1 MKKISLILAIFAIS
15 LTSCNDYLDEN
26 ITPNS
31 ALAEKLPPRL
41 VLPGAQAQAF
51 RVQSI
56 TMNRLGSVMANSWGG
71 NIYQFTN
78 PLRLEYSY
86 NFDNTTYSAIWDGL
100 YRSVS
105 NFQQIIETPLPN
117 QQNYIAISKIMK
129 AHYMQYIVDLYGDAP
144 YFEAFKGQNNTTPA
158 YTDDAVIYK
167 ELIKELEEARAL
179 IASPTPTTEGVT
191 TDIVFAGNM
200 AKWTQLANTIELRI
214 LLRQSQLTDAAT
226 VTYVNSKYATLQTLN
241 NFVDTDV
248 LINPGYSSAN
258 NDQQN
263 PFFGANV
270 RDAAGSTSNTNYTFF
285 TSSKYFADIL
295 NGETGSATAGIVDPR
310 GLRLWL
316 AVGGKVVGTDQGQ
329 TALPGQTNATNPTS
343 RFGLGLTNYVGAN
356 TAARTAAGSSKAG
369 VLMLLAESKFLQ
381 AEAVQRG
388 KLTTGVAKT
397 LFDQGVTAS
406 FNYLG
411 ATLGTY
417 LVDID
422 LKPGYGYTASTNK
435 IQAILSQK
443 WIALSG
449 IHGVENYINFT
460 RTGFP
465 TIPGTINNANIQPT
479 RPKRLIYPLSEY
491 NANSANV
498 PILTSAQ
505 VTTQG
510 PFWYVPTP

>member
-15 LTSCNDYLDEN
+15 LSSCSDYLEDN
-26 ITPNS
+26 ITPNN
-31 ALAEKLPPRL
+31 ALASSLPPRL
-41 VLPGAQAQAF
+41 VLPGAQAQSF
-51 RVQSI
+51 RVQAT
-56 TMNRLGSVMANSWGG
+56 TMNRLGSVMSNAWGG

-105 NFQQIIETPLPN
+105 NYQNIIETQLPD
-117 QQNYIAISKIMK
+117 QQYYIAISKIMK

-144 YFEAFKGQNNTTPA
+144 YFEAFKGQSNTTPA

-167 ELIKELEEARAL
+167 ELVKELEEARAL
-179 IASPTPTTEGVT
+179 IANPTATTEGVT

-214 LLRQSQLTDAAT
+214 LLRQSKLTDAAT
-226 VTYVNSKYATLQTLN
+226 VTYLNTKYATLQALN
-241 NFVDTDV
+241 NFVDADA
-248 LINPGYSSAN
+248 LINPGYSAAN
-258 NDQQN
+258 NAQQN
-263 PFFGANV
+263 PFYGANV
-270 RDAAGSTSNTNYTFF
+270 RDAAGSTAETNFTFF

-295 NGETGSATAGIVDPR
+295 NGATGSATAGVIDPR
-310 GLRLWL
+310 RSRLWTT
-316 AVGGKVVGTDQGQ
+316 VGGITVGTDQGQ

-343 RFGLGLTNYVGAN
+343 RLGVGLTSDIGA
-356 TAARTAAGSSKAG
+356 TRAARSQVGSARAG

-381 AEAVQRG
+381 AEAVERG
-388 KLTTGVAKT
+388 KLTGVAKT
-397 LFDQGVTAS
+397 LFDQGIQAS
-406 FNYLG
+406 FSYLG
-411 ATLGTY
+411 ATIGTY
-417 LVDID
+417 LTSVDA
-422 LKPGYGYTASTNK
+422 KNGFGYTGSTNK

-449 IHGVENYINFT
+449 VHGVENYINYT

-465 TIPGTINNANIQPT
+465 TITSTINNANIQAS
-479 RPKRLIYPLSEY
+479 RPKRLIYPISEY

-505 VTTQG
+505 IITQG
-510 PFWYVPTP
+510 PFWYVP

>member
-15 LTSCNDYLDEN
+15 LSSCNDYLDDN
-26 ITPNS
+26 ITPNN
-31 ALAEKLPPRL
+31 ALASNLPPRL
-41 VLPGAQAQAF
+41 VLPGAQAQSF
-51 RVQSI
+51 RVQAT

-105 NFQQIIETPLPN
+105 NFQNIIETPLPN
-117 QQNYIAISKIMK
+117 QENYVAISKIMK

-144 YFEAFKGQNNTTPA
+144 YFEAFKGQNNTTPK

-167 ELIKELEEARAL
+167 ELVKELEEARAL
-179 IASPTPTTEGVT
+179 IANPTATTEAVT

-214 LLRQSQLTDAAT
+214 LLRQSKLTDAAT
-226 VTYVNSKYATLQTLN
+226 VTYLNGKYASLQASN
-241 NFVDTDV
+241 NFVDADV
-248 LINPGYSSAN
+248 LINPGYSAAN
-258 NDQQN
+258 DAQQN
-263 PFFGANV
+263 PFYSANV
-270 RDAAGSTSNTNYTFF
+270 RDAAGSTANTNYTFF

-295 NGETGSATAGIVDPR
+295 NGATGSATAGIVDPR
-310 GLRLWL
+310 RARLWTT
-316 AVGGKVVGTDQGQ
+316 VGGIVVGTDQGQ

-343 RFGLGLTNYVGAN
+343 RLGVGLTSDIGAN
-356 TAARTAAGSSKAG
+356 GAARTKVGSAKAG
-369 VLMLLAESKFLQ
+369 VLMLLSESKFLQ
-381 AEAVQRG
+381 AEAVERG
-388 KLTTGVAKT
+388 KLTGVAKT
-397 LFDQGVTAS
+397 LFDQGVQAS
-406 FNYLG
+406 FTYLG

-417 LVDID
+417 LTTVDATN
-422 LKPGYGYTASTNK
+422 GFGYTGSTNK

-449 IHGVENYINFT
+449 VHGVENYINYT

-465 TIPGTINNANIQPT
+465 TITSTINNANIQPS
-479 RPKRLIYPLSEY
+479 RPKRLIYPISEY

-498 PILTSAQ
+498 PILSSAQ
-505 VTTQG
+505 IITQG
-510 PFWYVPTP
+510 PFWYVP

>member
-15 LTSCNDYLDEN
+15 LSSCNDYLNDN
-26 ITPNS
+26 ITPDS
-31 ALAEKLPPRL
+31 ALAENLPPRL
-41 VLPGAQAQAF
+41 VLPGAQAQTF
-51 RVQSI
+51 RVQAI

-86 NFDNTTYSAIWDGL
+86 NFDNTTYAAIWDGI
-100 YRSVS
+100 YRNVS

-144 YFEAFKGQNNTTPA
+144 YFEAFKRQQNTTPA

-167 ELIKELEEARAL
+167 ELVKELEEARAL
-179 IASPTPTTEGVT
+179 IAAATSTTEGVT
-191 TDIVFAGNM
+191 TDIVFGGNM

-226 VTYVNSKYATLQTLN
+226 VTYLNSKYATLQASN
-241 NFVDTDV
+241 NFIDADV

-270 RDAAGSTSNTNYTFF
+270 RDVAGFTSTTNYTFF

-295 NGETGSATAGIVDPR
+295 NGATGSATAGIIDGR
-310 GLRLWL
+310 GPRLWNT
-316 AVGGKVVGTDQGQ
+316 VGGKVVGTDQGQ
-329 TALPGQTNATNPTS
+329 TANPGETNATNPTS

-356 TAARTAAGSSKAG
+356 TPARVAAGSSKSG

-388 KLTTGVAKT
+388 KLTTGIAKT
-397 LFDQGVTAS
+397 LFDQGITAS

-411 ATLGTY
+411 ANLGTY

-443 WIALSG
+443 WIALSS

-465 TIPGTINNANIQPT
+465 LISATINNANIQPS

-498 PILTSAQ
+498 PVLTSAQ
-505 VTTQG
+505 VITQG